1 MKTYFLKL
9 IFIACCLN
17 IISLS
22 FAQDPSGRPKIGLTL
37 SGGGA
42 KGMAHIGILQA
53 LDSAGLKVDYITGTS
68 IGSIVGGLY
77 AAGYSGNEIEKIAR
91 KLDWQLLFSTTPQL
105 RAIGI
110 EEKDEFDKY
119 ALELPFVD
127 GKFKIGKGIIEGQEL
142 WLKFAE
148 LFEPV
153 SNITDFN
160 KLSIPFACIGTDL
173 STGNPVVMNKGNIT
187 TCIRASMAIP
197 SVFTPVKRDGLTLVD
212 GGLVDNFPVL
222 DVKKMGADF
231 VIGVNLNNGLDKA
244 EDLETMFDVLLQ
256 LAFFKDAMTFENHKA
271 QCNIYIQPDLKGYGT
286 GSFFDADSIINIG
299 KECASLYYPR
309 FKRMADSLN
318 VLYPPEK
325 PFVANRLPKTKSI
338 EIGKISVSGLNHTSE
353 RFFLGLSGLK
363 NKNKISSQTV
373 AESVRNIFGSCY
385 YKKIEYDYLPSDS
398 GKTELHFKAEENP
411 LTYVKF
417 ALNYNTFTSL
427 GLILNLTSR
436 NLFTNESRTT
446 ATVLLS
452 ENPRLYLEYF
462 KYLGRKRIYGTNFSY
477 YNENL
482 DFPFYKDFRLSENL
496 RSHYGFL
503 DARLQRNLGRQMY
516 VGLSQQFNRSKIKTL
531 ESPDVSYEGKNT
543 YWQTYLSFVLNS
555 MDKKYFATG
564 GWKVRWQTGFNYR
577 QSPDFTV
584 TANGVVH
591 PNDSL
596 GYNYDNYMRIFVT
609 ADHFSPLST
618 KVVLLQNATFGL
630 IASDN
635 PYPGNTFH
643 VGGIS
648 EQIMN
653 QVVFAGLNEWEVRT
667 GSIATFQLGLQY
679 KLAKSAYITG
689 RANIGVFDFYGN
701 PTVDATTQSTGKSTF
716 ISGYAATFG
725 LMTPIGPIEMTTMY
739 CDQDGKLR
747 TNLNIGFRF

>member
-1 MKTYFLKL
+1 MNKL
-9 IFIACCLN
+9 IFKLFLLFLLIGFVQ
-17 IISLS
+17 LS
-22 FAQDPSGRPKIGLTL
+22 RAQQQPGRPRIGLTL

-42 KGMAHIGILQA
+42 KGMAHIGILEA

-77 AAGYSGNEIEKIAR
+77 AAGYSGKAIEKIAR
-91 KLDWQLLFSTTPQL
+91 NLDWELLFSTTPQL

-110 EEKDEFDKY
+110 EEKDEFNKY
-119 ALELPFVD
+119 ALEIPFVE

-160 KLSIPFACIGTDL
+160 KLPIPFACIGTDL
-173 STGNPVVMNKGNIT
+173 STGNAVVMNKGNIT

-197 SVFTPVKRDGLTLVD
+197 SVFTPVRREGKILVD

-244 EDLETMFDVLLQ
+244 EDLETMFDILLQ
-256 LAFFKDAMTFENHKA
+256 LAFFKDAMTFESHKA
-271 QCNIYIQPDLKGYGT
+271 QCDIYIQPDLKGYGT
-286 GSFFDADSIINIG
+286 GSFFYGDSIIDIG
-299 KECASLYYPR
+299 KECAKIYYPK
-309 FKRMADSLN
+309 FKRLADSLN

-325 PFVANRLPKTKSI
+325 PFVADRLPKARTI
-338 EIGKISVSGLNHTSE
+338 EIGKMSVSGLNHTTE
-353 RFFLGLSGLK
+353 KFFFGLSGLNDRK
-363 NKNKISSQTV
+363 NISSQKV

-411 LTYVKF
+411 LAYVKF

-436 NLFTNESRTT
+436 NLLTSESRTT
-446 ATVLLS
+446 ASVLIS

-462 KYLGRKRIYGTNFSY
+462 KYLGKKRIFGMNLSY

-482 DFPFYKDFRLSENL
+482 DFPLYNDFKLSETL
-496 RSHYGFL
+496 RSHYSFF
-503 DARLQRNLGRQMY
+503 DFRLQRNINRNMY
-516 VGLSQQFNRSKIKTL
+516 LAVNQAYVKSRIKTI
-531 ESPDVSYEGKNT
+531 ESPDLMFDGKNK
-543 YWQTYLSFVLNS
+543 YWQTYLSFVFNS
-555 MDKKYFATG
+555 LDKKYFTTS
-564 GWKVRWQTGFNYR
+564 GWKVRFQGGINYR
-577 QSPDFTV
+577 QSPDNEISSGGTELPGD
-584 TANGVVH
+584 T
-591 PNDSL
+591 L
-596 GYNYDNYMRIFVT
+596 GYNYDNFTRLFFSVDHYAPVGHKFV
-609 ADHFSPLST
+609 FS
-618 KVVLLQNATFGL
+618 QNSTFGM
-630 IASDN
+630 IPADN

-648 EQIMN
+648 EQILN

-667 GSIATFQLGLQY
+667 GSIATFQLGMQY
-679 KLAKSAYITG
+679 KMAKLAYLTG
-689 RANIGVFDFYGN
+689 RVNVGVFDFYHGS
-701 PTVDATTQSTGKSTF
+701 DAVNESSATF
-716 ISGYAATFG
+716 LSGYGLTFG
-725 LMTPIGPIEMTTMY
+725 LMTPIGPIELTSMY
-739 CDQDGKLR
+739 CDQDGRLR
-747 TNLNIGFRF
+747 THLNLGFRF